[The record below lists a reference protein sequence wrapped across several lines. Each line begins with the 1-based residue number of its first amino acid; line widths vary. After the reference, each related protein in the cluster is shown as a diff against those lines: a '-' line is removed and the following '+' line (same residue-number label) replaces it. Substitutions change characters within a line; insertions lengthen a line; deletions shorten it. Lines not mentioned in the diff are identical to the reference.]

1 MENNKFYVYAYCN
14 NNGIFYIGKGAGTRI
29 YNKTNRC
36 QAFVNKIKEGSW
48 YYIKLAENLTEE
60 DSYELEEIIVETIG
74 LNNLVNIVPG
84 GLAKYK
90 IGRNMQGTN
99 NPRYG
104 ITISENT
111 KEKISKSHL
120 GKKASN
126 STKNKMSLSRCFMY
140 EIDGVVFNSGIEAS
154 KHFNVSQS
162 TISRWTKNNYKQAK
176 IISKF
181 YASNNRC

>member
-1 MENNKFYVYAYCN
+1 MNENRFYIYAYYSGN
-14 NNGIFYIGKGAGTRI
+14 VIFYIGKGTGTRI
-29 YNKTNRC
+29 YNKTVRC
-36 QAFVNKIKEGSW
+36 KAFINKIKEGNW
-48 YYIKLAENLTEE
+48 HYIKLAENLTEE
-60 DSYELEEIIVETIG
+60 DSYELEEIIIETIG

-90 IGRNMQGTN
+90 IGRNMQGIN

-104 ITISENT
+104 IATSETT

-126 STKNKMSLSRCFMY
+126 NTKNKMSLSRCFMY
-140 EIDGVVFNSGIEAS
+140 EIDDIIFDSGIEAS
-154 KHFNVSQS
+154 KYFNVSQS
-162 TISRWTKNNYKQAK
+162 TISRWAKNNYKQAK

-181 YASNNRC
+181 YASKNKC